1 MRRFTA
7 AEARQN
13 FAALLQAAD
22 DIVEITVYRR
32 RRYVVMPAWAFD
44 AYEEFRKVNNR
55 RRVVVTVETALARFA
70 EGEDRAGLSV
80 LREHNA
86 LARRLIDRGDI

>member
-13 FAALLQAAD
+13 FASLLEAAD
-22 DIVEITVYRR
+22 EIAEITVHGR

-44 AYEEFRKVNNR
+44 AYEELRRVNNR
-55 RRVVVTVETALARFA
+55 RRVVVSVETALARFA
-70 EGEDRAGLSV
+70 QSDDRAGLAV

-86 LARRLIDRGDI
+86 LARRLIDRGEI